1 MYFFL
6 VVYQMKKFGFDEE
19 ECRLRVTCEA
29 GNKIGEKVD
38 KIERVDEIDN
48 FEDNVD
54 ENKLIEKNEK
64 GEKDRYFQGVTL
76 QQALNDLFR

>member
-1 MYFFL
+1 
-6 VVYQMKKFGFDEE
+6 MKKFGFDEE
-19 ECRLRVTCEA
+19 DCRLRVTCEA

-38 KIERVDEIDN
+38 KIDEKFDEIKTIDE
-48 FEDNVD
+48 FDDNVD

-64 GEKDRYFQGVTL
+64 DEKDRYFQGVTV

>member
-1 MYFFL
+1 
-6 VVYQMKKFGFDEE
+6 MKQYGFDEE

-38 KIERVDEIDN
+38 KIDEKFDEIKTIDK
-48 FEDNVD
+48 FDDNVD

-64 GEKDRYFQGVTL
+64 DEKNRYFQGVTV

>member
-1 MYFFL
+1 
-6 VVYQMKKFGFDEE
+6 MKQYGFDEE

-38 KIERVDEIDN
+38 KIDEKFDEIKTIDE
-48 FEDNVD
+48 FDDNVD

-64 GEKDRYFQGVTL
+64 DEKNRYFQGVTV